1 MRDAGFAAF
10 LFLLIALSP
19 VVHAESGSLADNTF
33 RAGWTLLSEERFA
46 EAGETFE
53 NISPGAYD
61 LGDYVLYFTGVALS
75 REEKPQE
82 AASTLAQL
90 LISFPESPL
99 VPYMRHE
106 MAFAA
111 AKRDDISSARI
122 YFRQSRGKISGSE
135 RKAAEGYIAARLM
148 EETEEDRGEPD
159 GDREEAS
166 KEERQERHK
175 RAAEAHLENFS
186 TYTVQEGALL
196 SMDRLWQ
203 WRAEGKLAE
212 WGLPVAFYGRY
223 ANALFRAGEEE
234 RARSVFREGLET
246 FSPSDDYYKV
256 LLDYG
261 EFLRKQGDISGARS
275 LLRNAEKDAPA
286 SFRSE
291 VDFLFAR
298 VEWKAGRNEEAR
310 RMFLEIAESGALP
323 LTAERARYQA
333 AWISEEEEDWKTA
346 TEQFEKLRTA
356 RDGRIRQEAV
366 FRHAFGLYRQMRY
379 RDAIAAFEE
388 GENEATSP
396 VERARHAYWRARA
409 FGETGEE
416 QRGETLLRRIAAD
429 PEAGPYAIFAGKR
442 LGRDP
447 FGMLN
452 APSSGET
459 ALCAAG
465 REKLWE
471 KVRDAPWS
479 QEDAE
484 SVRRAERLI
493 HLGLIEYAILEADR
507 VDRAAVRRATGIS
520 DGGTPA
526 LFRYLAGD
534 LRGAIIE
541 TVGLAPG
548 PSDPGLVDRLQ
559 YPLAPEYLGDCD
571 GKKSGVD
578 FLVIHA
584 IIRQESLF
592 QYNALSPAGAV
603 GLMQLMPR
611 TAAEVARKENMG
623 KSLRRI
629 DLLKPELNVNLGAAY
644 LASLLAGYDGD
655 YVRAIAA
662 YNAGESAVARWWGRS
677 RGDAAMFLERVTYRE
692 TRSYLRR
699 VFFNLLQYYRIY
711 RPAMLARYFPSD
723 RTEDGTAPGASGS
736 PPDAGTPGK
745 RGDGPPH
752 GTHATEDGEA
762 GE

>member
-1 MRDAGFAAF
+1 MRDVGFATSLLL
-10 LFLLIALSP
+10 LFALSP
-19 VVHAESGSLADNTF
+19 AVHAESGSLADNTF

-46 EAGETFE
+46 EARETFKG
-53 NISPGAYD
+53 ISPGAYD

-75 REEKPQE
+75 REKKPEE
-82 AASTLAQL
+82 AASALAQL
-90 LISFPESPL
+90 LFTFPESPL

-111 AKRDDISSARI
+111 ARRDDISSARI
-122 YFRQSRGKISGSE
+122 YFRDSRGKVSGSE

-148 EETEEDRGEPD
+148 EESEGEQGEQD
-159 GDREEAS
+159 GDRNEAS
-166 KEERQERHK
+166 KAERQERQK
-175 RAAEAHLENFS
+175 WAAEAHLENFS
-186 TYTVQEGALL
+186 IYMVQEGALL

-203 WRAEGKLAE
+203 WRAEGKLSE
-212 WGLPVAFYGRY
+212 WGLPVSFYGRY
-223 ANALFRAGEEE
+223 AKALSRAGEED
-234 RARSVFREGLET
+234 RARAVFREALEKYP
-246 FSPSDDYYKV
+246 PSDDYYEV

-275 LLRNAEKDAPA
+275 LLRSAEKDAPP

-291 VDFLFAR
+291 VDYLFAR
-298 VEWKAGRNEEAR
+298 VEWKAGRNAEAR
-310 RMFLEIAESGALP
+310 RMFLEIAGSGALP
-323 LTAERARYQA
+323 STAERARYQA
-333 AWISEEEEDWKTA
+333 AWIAEEEGDWKTA
-346 TEQFEKLRTA
+346 TEQFDKLRTA
-356 RDGRIRQEAV
+356 RDGRVRQESV

-379 RDAIAAFEE
+379 GEAIAAFEE
-388 GENEATSP
+388 GEKEATSP

-409 FGETGEE
+409 FAETGEGQKGE
-416 QRGETLLRRIAAD
+416 ALLQRISAD
-429 PEAGPYAIFAGKR
+429 PGGGPYAIFASQR

-459 ALCAAG
+459 AYCAAG
-465 REKLWE
+465 REQLWQ
-471 KVRDAPWS
+471 KVRNAPWS
-479 QEDAE
+479 REDAE

-493 HLGLIEYAILEADR
+493 HLGLVEYAILEADR
-507 VDRAAVRRATGIS
+507 VDREAVRQATGIS
-520 DGGTPA
+520 NGGTQA

-534 LRGAIIE
+534 LKGAITE
-541 TVGLAPG
+541 TGGLSPG
-548 PSDPGLVDRLQ
+548 PSDAGLVDRLQ
-559 YPLAPEYLGDCD
+559 YPLAPEFLGDCD

-611 TAAEVARKENMG
+611 TAAEVARKEKKG
-623 KSLRRI
+623 KKLRRS

-644 LASLLAGYDGD
+644 LGSLVAGYDGD

-662 YNAGESAVARWWGRS
+662 YNAGETAVARWWGRS
-677 RGDAAMFLERVTYRE
+677 GEDPSMFLERVTYQE
-692 TRSYLRR
+692 TRLYLRR

-711 RPAMLARYFPSD
+711 RPGMLARYFPSD
-723 RTEDGTAPGASGS
+723 RTGDGTAPGVSGS
-736 PPDAGTPGK
+736 PPDAATPGE
-745 RGDGPPH
+745 RGDGSLQGADAPA
-752 GTHATEDGEA
+752 GGEDGE
-762 GE
+762 